1 MSGVKRV
8 LSKIAKIGGW
18 ILLSVIVLIA
28 AVFFLIR
35 LPSVQ
40 NLIVQKAVSYLSD
53 KIGTT
58 VRIEKIYIRFPKEIV
73 VTGFFIE
80 DQARDTLLSV
90 GQLSIDTDLWGLL
103 HNKLDLNEIGLKSI
117 VARAS
122 RRQRDSTFNFD
133 YIPRA
138 FANPQPAIPDTTSKP
153 WIISFKK
160 LRVSNGD
167 VHFLDSLNGT
177 FARCRIGTFNIDM
190 DEFDLDRSVFKAGE
204 IFLGDVNGS
213 FTRSPQT
220 PIPEPAKNQTS
231 DSLPHIDFRDLRFE
245 RVRFAYTANQQ
256 VLNFNSDKAVLR
268 ANGIDLNQQKVDFSE
283 ITLDKT
289 FVQVNVLK
297 GGTQEAAPVTSDRSN
312 DFVLSPWTIGIAR
325 LDLSNMGIQ
334 YYDFN
339 APVIKRTIDLNHLWI
354 SALDFHVRNFRVDKQ
369 NLDATIEKLSLREK
383 NGLHLRSVEGKIRLA
398 ESSFE
403 LSKLDLQTDRSFLRA
418 DVSANFKS
426 FATLSKDVSD
436 ASISFHLKPSDVDVG
451 DVLLFQPHLLD
462 SLPLRISAGD
472 KVHAEAE
479 LEGKVH
485 DLAIRKLMISALDS
499 THVELYGS
507 IKGLPDVNHAFM
519 DISMNKIYTS
529 RKDIA
534 ALLPDS
540 MKATVQR
547 LPSWLHFKGDFK
559 GSIQKPEV
567 DGLLVTSIGSVETH
581 VKMNLDT
588 TVKSENYNGR
598 IKINDFH
605 LGQVLGDTAVG
616 RMTMNA
622 SVVGSGLKLDRL
634 NAKVDLLIDQMQYNG
649 YTYSD
654 VKLNGSVN
662 KYFFSG
668 EASVADKN
676 LDMHL
681 NADLNYNEEVP
692 SYKLTLDVK
701 VADLKALRLTE
712 RELKTRGRVDVNL
725 ATADFKRI
733 NGNIAIRK
741 FGIFNGASLY
751 KVDSLLFASIDQSG
765 NSEISIR
772 SDIVTGDFKGT
783 INLYSLPS
791 ALRRHFNNYFSLKDS
806 TYNKPVAEQSFKF
819 ELVLKDTDLLT
830 QILLPGLEPFVPG
843 VVKGEFVSAEDR
855 LNLEFGISRLKYTSL
870 SVDSIKFYVI
880 SDKRQLNYALAL
892 KNVRADTMRI
902 SGLKFSGTAVN
913 DSLRTRLT
921 ITDSLKKEKYILGGA
936 ITSLEKEFQFTM
948 LRDELLLNYEK
959 WNTPDD
965 NYLRFG
971 GIHMLPHNFEI
982 SKGKERVA
990 LEKKGSADSVTALVF
1005 NNLNLENITSLV
1017 EGVTAIGGIAE
1028 GDFTVSA
1035 ARDESFTSRLKIH
1048 GFTILGQTWGDLGI
1062 TLTQKKGTPYN
1073 IDFDIDG
1080 EKTVVKI
1087 NGTYSPDPKK
1097 PTLNLD
1103 ARLVR
1108 LDLTAVQPLFLGN
1121 MKKMKG
1127 LVTGELKVEGSIAK
1141 PDVNGMIVFKD
1152 AAIVPKAVST
1162 TFNLKNETLTVESSS
1177 LTFKGFKIYDEKNKV
1192 ATIDGTINRT
1202 KNFTFRLN
1210 LDIGAED
1217 FQILNSTAKDNS
1229 LFYGKMSITTRMKVR
1244 GTMTQPK
1251 ITTDLSISDKSD
1263 FTFVVPPSEKGIQ
1276 EQKGIVEWVDKDAY
1290 LDPFLASVKP
1300 VDTIKTVLSGIDL
1313 TANIELKDTETFN
1326 IVIDPVTGDKL
1337 TIKGNS
1343 SLTVVMSPTGDMRL
1357 SGRYD
1362 ITSGTYGFSFYK
1374 LVKRNFTISKGS
1386 YIIWNGDPMG
1396 AVLDIHA
1403 LYKIET
1409 APLELILNQVSTNNT
1424 SELNTYKQRLPFLV
1438 NLNIKGELLAPDIA
1452 FKLDMPPDKQN
1463 AFGGN
1468 IYAVIQDLNTREA
1481 DLNKQVFALLVLQ
1494 RFMTDNPFESQS
1506 GEGLSGTARSSVSAI
1521 LTQQLNRLSQNVKGV
1536 QLSFDVKSYQ
1546 DYSSGSAQGNTQL
1559 QLGVSKSLLN
1569 DRLVVKVAGNVS
1581 VEGSAAPQNSAADY
1595 IGDLAL
1601 EYKLTQ
1607 DGRLRI
1613 SGFRNSNYDMI
1624 DGELVET
1631 GAGLIYI
1638 KDYNAF
1644 SELFKANEKTP

>member
-1 MSGVKRV
+1 MSGAKRV
-8 LSKIAKIGGW
+8 FLKIAKISGW
-18 ILLSVIVLIA
+18 ILLSVVLLIVVA
-28 AVFFLIR
+28 FFLVR

-40 NLIVQKAVSYLSD
+40 NLIVQKAVTYLSD
-53 KIGTT
+53 KIGTK
-58 VRIEKIYIRFPKEIV
+58 VRIEKIYLTFPKKVV
-73 VTGFFIE
+73 VTGIFLE
-80 DQARDTLLSV
+80 DQAHDTLASV
-90 GQLSIDTDLWGLL
+90 GKLSIDTDLWGLL
-103 HNKLDLNEIGLKSI
+103 HNKIALNEIGLEST
-117 VARAS
+117 VARLTRAK
-122 RRQRDSTFNFD
+122 RDSAFNFD
-133 YIPRA
+133 YIPKA
-138 FANPQPAIPDTTSKP
+138 FASESPTAPDTVSKP
-153 WIISFKK
+153 WIISLKK
-160 LRVSNGD
+160 VRVAQAN
-167 VHFLDSLNGT
+167 VQFLDSLGGT
-177 FARCRIGTFNIDM
+177 FARSRIGVLNIDM

-204 IFLGDVNGS
+204 VLLTNVNGS
-213 FTRSPQT
+213 FTQLPQSPS
-220 PIPEPAKNQTS
+220 PASANTGTN
-231 DSLPHIDFRDLRFE
+231 DSLPQISFRDLRFE
-245 RVRFAYTANQQ
+245 KVKFTYTADHQ
-256 VLNFNSDKAVLR
+256 VLNFNSDKTILR
-268 ANGIDLNQQKVDFSE
+268 AKAIDLVHQALDLSE
-283 ITLDKT
+283 ITLENT
-289 FVQVNVLK
+289 FIQLNILK
-297 GGTQEAAPVTSDRSN
+297 AVIRNPPHPDTAQSS
-312 DFVLSPWTIGIAR
+312 DFVLSPWKVEVAR
-325 LDLSNMGIQ
+325 LDLSQIGIQ

-339 APVIKRTIDLNHLWI
+339 QPALKGSIDFNHLWI
-354 SALDFHVRNFRVDKQ
+354 SALDFHVRNITVDKQ
-369 NLDATIEKLSLREK
+369 NLAASIEKLSLREK
-383 NGLHLRSVEGKIRLA
+383 SGLTLRSAEADVRLT
-398 ESSFE
+398 ENSFD
-403 LSKLDLQTDRSFLRA
+403 LSKFDLRTDKTFFSA
-418 DVSANFKS
+418 DMSARFKS
-426 FATLSKDVSD
+426 LGQLSKNYSD
-436 ASISFHLKPSDVDVG
+436 ASISLRVKPSQVAVSDVM
-451 DVLLFQPHLLD
+451 LFQPHLLD
-462 SLPLRISAGD
+462 SLSLHVSKAT
-472 KVHAEAE
+472 KVHAEADV
-479 LEGKVH
+479 EGKVN

-507 IKGLPDVNHAFM
+507 IKGLPNIDHADM
-519 DISMNKIYTS
+519 NISMNKIYTS

-534 ALLPDS
+534 TLLPDS

-547 LPSWLHFKGDFK
+547 IPSWLHFKGDFK
-559 GSIQKPEV
+559 GSLQKPAL
-567 DGLLVTSIGSVETH
+567 DGLLVTSIGSVEAH
-581 VKMNLDT
+581 IKMDLDT
-588 TVKSENYNGR
+588 TSKNENYNGR
-598 IKINDFH
+598 VIVNDFQ

-616 RMTMNA
+616 RVSMNA

-634 NAKVDLLIDQMQYNG
+634 NAKVDLLINQLQYHG
-649 YTYSD
+649 YNYSD
-654 VKLNGSVN
+654 FKLKGSVN

-668 EASVADKN
+668 DATIADKN
-676 LDMHL
+676 LDMRL
-681 NADLNYNEEVP
+681 NADLNYNDKIP
-692 SYKLTLDVK
+692 SYKLTLDLK

-712 RELKTRGRVDVNL
+712 RELKTRGRLDVNL
-725 ATADFKRI
+725 ATTDFKRI
-733 NGNIAIRK
+733 NGNISIRK

-751 KVDSLLFASIDQSG
+751 KVDSLLFASIDQDG

-791 ALRRHFNNYFSLKDS
+791 AVRRHFNNYFSLKD
-806 TYNKPVAEQSFKF
+806 TAYNKRVAEQSFKF

-843 VVKGEFVSAEDR
+843 VIKGEFNSVENKLA
-855 LNLEFGISRLKYTSL
+855 LQFGISRLKYTNV
-870 SVDSIKFYVI
+870 SVDSIKFDVI

-892 KNVRADTMRI
+892 KNLRADTMRI
-902 SGLKFSGTAVN
+902 SGLKFSGFAAN

-921 ITDSLKKEKYILGGA
+921 ITDSLKKEKYVLGGA
-936 ITSLEKEFQFTM
+936 ITSLEKEFQFRM
-948 LRDELLLNYEK
+948 LQSELLLNYEK
-959 WNTPDD
+959 WETPKD
-965 NYLRFG
+965 NFLRFG

-982 SKGKERVA
+982 SKDKERVA
-990 LEKKGSADSVTALVF
+990 LETKGSADSVTALVF
-1005 NNLNLENITSLV
+1005 NDLNLENITSLV
-1017 EGVTAIGGIAE
+1017 EGVTPVGGIAE

-1035 ARDESFTSRLKIH
+1035 ARGESFTSRLKIH
-1048 GFTILGQTWGDLGI
+1048 GFTILSQTWGDLGI
-1062 TLTQKKGTPYN
+1062 KLTQKKGTPYS
-1073 IDFDIDG
+1073 IDFGIDG

-1087 NGTYSPDPKK
+1087 NGTYSPDSNK
-1097 PTLNLD
+1097 PSLDLD
-1103 ARLVR
+1103 ARLVK
-1108 LDLTAVQPLFLGN
+1108 LDLAAMQPLFLG
-1121 MKKMKG
+1121 KMKRMQG
-1127 LVTGELKVEGSIAK
+1127 IITGEVKVQGSIAK
-1141 PDVNGMIVFKD
+1141 PDVNGSILFKD
-1152 AAIVPKAVST
+1152 ALIVPKAVNT
-1162 TFNLKNETLTVESSS
+1162 AFNLKNETLTVESSS
-1177 LTFKGFKIYDEKNKV
+1177 LNFKGFKIYDEKNKV
-1192 ATIDGTINRT
+1192 ATIDGAINRT
-1202 KNFTFRLN
+1202 KNLTFRLN
-1210 LDIGAED
+1210 LDIAAQD

-1251 ITTDLSISDKSD
+1251 VTTDLSISDKSD
-1263 FTFVVPPSEKGIQ
+1263 FTFVVPQSEKGVQ
-1276 EQKGIVEWVDKDAY
+1276 EQKGIVQWVDKDAY

-1337 TIKGNS
+1337 SIKGNS
-1343 SLTVVMSPTGDMRL
+1343 SLTVAMSPTGDMRL

-1386 YIIWNGDPMG
+1386 YITWNGDPMG
-1396 AVLDIHA
+1396 AVMDINA
-1403 LYKIET
+1403 IYRIET
-1409 APLELILNQVSTNNT
+1409 APLELILNQVSTSNT

-1438 NLNIKGELLAPDIA
+1438 NLNIKGELLSPDIS
-1452 FKLDMPPDKQN
+1452 FKLDMPTDKQN

-1521 LTQQLNRLSQNVKGV
+1521 LTQQLNKLSQNVKGV

-1601 EYKLTQ
+1601 EYKLTH